1 MQSDLEQTDVLIIGA
16 GIAGASAAYFL
27 ASHKRVILLERED
40 APGRHSTGRSA
51 AVYVPAYGPPA
62 IRALTTTSRSFFDN
76 PPQGFCDHPLLS
88 PRGMI
93 TVAPREG
100 AEALRKQTAQDA
112 AQLPAIQPL
121 EPAEAVRRVP
131 VLRRDAVAAAA
142 LDPDAEDIDVDAL
155 HQGFLR
161 GARARG
167 ARLVC
172 DADPLDLKR
181 GEAGWIA
188 DSPAGTFTAPVVI
201 NAAGAWADEVAG
213 MADIAPAGLVPKRR
227 TALTFAPPAEV
238 DPASWPVVLCWDPAF
253 YFKPEAGLI
262 LVSPAVATPLPP
274 CDVQPEEIDLAI
286 AIDRLQ
292 RFADLPV
299 ERIAHKWAG
308 LRSFVSDGVPVI
320 AFEPS
325 ADGFFWLA
333 GQGGYGIQT
342 SPAAGR
348 LVATQVLGQAVP
360 PDLEAAFGQF
370 GTELDAL
377 LPDRLRV

>member
-1 MQSDLEQTDVLIIGA
+1 MPSALEQTDVIIIGA
-16 GIAGASAAYFL
+16 GIAGAAAAYFL
-27 ASHKRVILLERED
+27 APHTGVILLERED

-51 AVYVPAYGPPA
+51 AIYAPAYGPPA
-62 IRALTTTSRSFFDN
+62 IRALTTASRGFFDD
-76 PPQGFCDHPLLS
+76 PPEGFCDHPLLS

-93 TVAPREG
+93 TIASEDG
-100 AEALRKQTAQDA
+100 AEALRSETLRDA
-112 AQLPAIQPL
+112 TQLPSVQAL

-131 VLRRDAVAAAA
+131 VLRRDAVAAAS
-142 LDPDAEDIDVDAL
+142 LDPDAEDIDVNAL

-167 ARLVC
+167 ARLIC

-188 DSPAGTFTAPVVI
+188 DTPAGAFTAPIVI
-201 NAAGAWADEVAG
+201 NAAGAWADEVAR
-213 MADIAPAGLVPKRR
+213 MAGVEPSGLVPKRR
-227 TALTFAPPAEV
+227 TALTFAPPDGV
-238 DPASWPVVLCWDPAF
+238 DPASWPAVLCWDPAF

-262 LVSPAVATPLPP
+262 LVSPADETPLPP
-274 CDVQPEEIDLAI
+274 CDVQPEEIDVAI
-286 AIDRLQ
+286 AVDRMQ

-299 ERIAHKWAG
+299 RHVAHKWAG

-320 AFEPS
+320 GFEPE

-342 SPAAGR
+342 APAAGR
-348 LVATQVLGQAVP
+348 LAAKLILGEASP
-360 PDLEAAFGQF
+360 PDIDAAFGLF
-370 GTELDAL
+370 ETAPIAL
-377 LPDRLRV
+377 LPDRLRG